1 MNKKNFKLFFRT
13 LLTKFGSVAT
23 DNGTLYWDSDDELA
37 VGMAVQVEDNSNP
50 DDITYVVAPDGDYTA
65 EDGTVYTVADGA
77 IADIKKPEEEEAPVQ
92 EEMDEELA
100 PTPNPIEE
108 AIPATPEPE
117 AEPEFDAKEAYDA
130 LVAAMAELVGRVDA
144 LQSNVNA
151 LLAQPGAESLF
162 SKQNKQPK
170 AKAIFRC
177 GEK

>member
-50 DDITYVVAPDGDYTA
+50 DDIAYVVAPDGDYTA

-170 AKAIFRC
+170 AKEIFRW